1 MKITQSTIE
10 QIVITDVERLDPVKV
25 MIENIKPGVGN
36 ITITCFGKS
45 WTSFWGSMSDRSIQ
59 EFFVDC
65 NDSYLI
71 NCLDRG
77 ISSVLDGTDNDAN
90 IEFVKGRIC
99 RLRRDGDL
107 SEREAREYW
116 DEAEGCENVK
126 MFCCDYS
133 YRSPLLTLLGDDPWY
148 AGWPTVP
155 NPDYEYL
162 KRIVQAVR
170 EAINQTLTVPA

>member
-59 EFFVDC
+59 DFFVDC

-99 RLRRDGDL
+99 RLRRDGVAP
-107 SEREAREYW
+107 EKIRH
-116 DEAEGCENVK
+116 V
-126 MFCCDYS
+126 
-133 YRSPLLTLLGDDPWY
+133 LGDGFFD
-148 AGWPTVP
+148 
-155 NPDYEYL
+155 E
-162 KRIVQAVR
+162 
-170 EAINQTLTVPA
+170 

>member
-71 NCLDRG
+71 NCLNRG

-99 RLRRDGDL
+99 RLRRDGDI

-133 YRSPLLTLLGDDPWY
+133 YRSPLLTLFGDEPWY

-162 KRIVQAVR
+162 NRIVQTVR
-170 EAINQTLTVPA
+170 EAIKQTLVIPA

>member
-77 ISSVLDGTDNDAN
+77 ISSVLDGNDNDAN
-90 IEFVKGRIC
+90 IEFVKREIC
-99 RLRRDGDL
+99 QLRRDGEI
-107 SEREAREYW
+107 SRHEAREFW
-116 DEAEGCENVK
+116 EEAEVANDVREKCFSFSLG
-126 MFCCDYS
+126 
-133 YRSPLLTLLGDDPWY
+133 SPLLKLFGDEPWY

-162 KRIVQAVR
+162 NRIVQTVR
-170 EAINQTLTVPA
+170 EAIKQTLAVPA

>member
-1 MKITQSTIE
+1 MNITHSTIE
-10 QIVITDVERLDPVKV
+10 QIVITDIARLDPVKV

-65 NDSYLI
+65 NDSYLV

-77 ISSVLDGTDNDAN
+77 ISGVLDGDDNDAN
-90 IEFVKGRIC
+90 IEFVKREIC
-99 RLRRDGDL
+99 QLRRDGEI
-107 SEREAREYW
+107 SRQEAREFW
-116 DEAEGCENVK
+116 EEAEVANDVREKCCS
-126 MFCCDYS
+126 FCLG
-133 YRSPLLTLLGDDPWY
+133 SPLLKLFGDEPWH

-162 KRIVQAVR
+162 NRIVQTVR
-170 EAINQTLTVPA
+170 EAIKQTLAVPA

>member
-45 WTSFWGSMSDRSIQ
+45 WTSFWGSMSDRLIQ

-71 NCLDRG
+71 NCLNRG

-99 RLRRDGDL
+99 RLRRDGDI

-133 YRSPLLTLLGDDPWY
+133 YRSPLLTLLGDEQWY

-162 KRIVQAVR
+162 KRIVQTVR
-170 EAINQTLTVPA
+170 EAIKQTLVIPA